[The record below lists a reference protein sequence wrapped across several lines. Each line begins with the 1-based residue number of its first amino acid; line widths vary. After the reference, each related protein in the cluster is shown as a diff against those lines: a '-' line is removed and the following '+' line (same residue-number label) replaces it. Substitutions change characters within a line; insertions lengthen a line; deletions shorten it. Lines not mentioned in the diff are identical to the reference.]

1 MHRIHLNIG
10 SNQGDRRAVIGR
22 AVALL
27 AGALG
32 GRLELS
38 SYIESEP
45 WGYDSP
51 NPFLNLGVL
60 ALVPVEITPVQVL
73 EITRGIERQIGP
85 ESAHRNPDG
94 SYRDRVIDIDIIDF
108 DGISIVTPELVL
120 PHPRAAQRD
129 FVMIP
134 MAELDPRAAARLAQE
149 TGKREEQ

>member
-10 SNQGDRRAVIGR
+10 SNQGDRRAVTGR

-45 WGYDSP
+45 WGYESP

-60 ALVPVEITPVQVL
+60 ALVPGEITPFQVL
-73 EITRGIERQIGP
+73 EITQRIEKIIGP
-85 ESAHRNPDG
+85 DSAHRNPDG
-94 SYRDRVIDIDIIDF
+94 SYRDRIIDIDIIDF
-108 DGISIVTPELVL
+108 DV
-120 PHPRAAQRD
+120 
-129 FVMIP
+129 
-134 MAELDPRAAARLAQE
+134 
-149 TGKREEQ
+149 

>member
-10 SNQGDRRAVIGR
+10 SNQGDRRAVTGR

-45 WGYDSP
+45 WGYESP

-60 ALVPVEITPVQVL
+60 ALVSDDITPQRVL
-73 EITRGIERQIGP
+73 EIAQQVEKIIGP
-85 ESAHRNPDG
+85 GSAHRNPDG

-108 DGISIVTPELVL
+108 DGLRLETPQLVL

-134 MAELDPRAAARLAQE
+134 LAELDPAAAERLSQE
-149 TGKREEQ
+149 AGQRKEQ